1 MSTREER
8 LAFLEKAAKERILI
22 LDGAMGTM
30 IQRYGLEES
39 DYRGTACADW
49 QLDVKGNNDLL
60 SITKPEVIKAIHTE
74 YLEAGAD
81 IIGTNTFSSTTIA
94 QADYEMESLAY
105 EMNVESARVARAAA
119 DEMTAKTP
127 DRVRLVAGAMG
138 PTNRTCSISP
148 DVNDP
153 GFRNVTFDELRVA
166 YKDAAKGLL
175 EGGADLLIVETIF
188 DTLNAKAALFAIEE
202 LFDEQGWKVPVMI
215 SGTLTD
221 ASGRTLSGQ
230 TAEAFWN
237 SVRHVNPF
245 SVGLNCALGV
255 DMMRQHIASL
265 SQVAEVHVSSYPN
278 AGLPNEMGGY
288 DETPQEMAE
297 ALKEWAESGLLN
309 IVGGCC
315 GTTPDHIKI
324 ISRAVNGVAPRAIP
338 SLEVKMRLSGLE
350 PFNVSS

>member
-1 MSTREER
+1 MTTREER
-8 LAFLEKAAKERILI
+8 LAYLETESKKRIII

-30 IQRYGLEES
+30 IQRYGLTEA
-39 DYRGTACADW
+39 DYRGSRFADW
-49 QLDVKGNNDLL
+49 PQDVKGNNDLL
-60 SITKPEVIKAIHTE
+60 SITKPEVIKEIHTQ

-81 IIGTNTFSSTTIA
+81 ILGTNTFSSTTIA
-94 QADYEMESLAY
+94 QADYAMEELAY
-105 EMNVESARVARAAA
+105 EMNVESARIAREAA
-119 DEMTAKTP
+119 DAMTAKTP
-127 DRVRLVAGAMG
+127 DRPRLVAGAMG

-153 GFRNVTFDELRVA
+153 GYRNVTFDALCVA
-166 YKDAAKGLL
+166 YKSAAKGLL

-245 SVGLNCALGV
+245 SVGLNCALGA
-255 DMMRQHIASL
+255 DLMRPHIASL
-265 SQVAEVHVSSYPN
+265 SQVADVCISSYPN

-288 DETPQEMAE
+288 DETPEDMAA
-297 ALKEWAESGLLN
+297 ALREWAESGLIN

-315 GTTPDHIKI
+315 GTSPAHIKI
-324 ISRAVNGVAPRAIP
+324 IADAVAGVTPRQVP
-338 SLEVKMRLSGLE
+338 ELEAKMRLSGLE
-350 PFNVSS
+350 PFNVAS